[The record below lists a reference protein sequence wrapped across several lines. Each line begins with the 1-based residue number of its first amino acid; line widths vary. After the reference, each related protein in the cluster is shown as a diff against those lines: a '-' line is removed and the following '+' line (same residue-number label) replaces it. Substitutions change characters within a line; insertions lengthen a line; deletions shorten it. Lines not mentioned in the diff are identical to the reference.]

1 MIIKRV
7 MAGVNAANCYI
18 VFDEE
23 TREAVVLDPGG
34 DVDDICKALNQ
45 FGATVKYIVLTHGH
59 FDHTTGVEE
68 LKSIVGAPVAI
79 GFEDNEMVLKG
90 AMYYGPL
97 PEGGADILLKDGDT
111 LKFGGHTMTVIET
124 PGHTP
129 GGICLLVEN
138 DIFTGD
144 TLFAGS
150 IGRTDLAGGDYDT
163 IIHSIKSKLMS
174 LADTVAVHPGH
185 GPGSTI
191 NREKLMNPFM
201 R

>member
-7 MAGVNAANCYI
+7 MAGVNAVNCYI
-18 VFDEE
+18 AFDEE

-45 FGATVKYIVLTHGH
+45 FGAKVKYIVLTHGH
-59 FDHTTGVEE
+59 FDHTAGVEE
-68 LKSIVGAPVAI
+68 LKNIVGAPVAMAK
-79 GFEDNEMVLKG
+79 EDNDMFLQG
-90 AMYYGPL
+90 AMFYGPL
-97 PEGGADILLKDGDT
+97 PAAGADIYLKDGDT
-111 LKFGGHTMTVIET
+111 LEFGNHTMKVLVT

-129 GGICLLVEN
+129 GGISLLVDN

-150 IGRTDLAGGDYDT
+150 IGRTDLPGGNYET
-163 IIHSIKSKLMS
+163 IMHSVKNKLMP
-174 LADTVAVHPGH
+174 LANTIAVHPGH
-185 GPGSTI
+185 GPSSTI
-191 NREKLMNPFM
+191 GHEKMTNPFM

>member
-18 VFDEE
+18 AFDEE

-68 LKSIVGAPVAI
+68 LKNIVGAPVAI
-79 GFEDNEMVLKG
+79 GFEDNEMFLKG

-97 PEGGADILLKDGDT
+97 PNGGADIILKDGDT
-111 LKFGGHTMTVIET
+111 LKFGSHTMTVMAT

-150 IGRTDLAGGDYDT
+150 IGRTDLAGGNYDT
-163 IIHSIKSKLMS
+163 IMHSIKSKLMALS
-174 LADTVAVHPGH
+174 DTVAVHPGH
-185 GPGSTI
+185 GPSSTI
-191 NREKLMNPFM
+191 GREKLMNPFM

>member
-7 MAGVNAANCYI
+7 IAGVNAVNCYI
-18 VFDEE
+18 AFDEE

-45 FGATVKYIVLTHGH
+45 FGAKVKYIVLTHGH
-59 FDHTTGVEE
+59 FDHTSGVEE
-68 LKSIVGAPVAI
+68 LKNIVGAPVAMAK
-79 GFEDNEMVLKG
+79 EDNDMFLQG

-97 PEGGADILLKDGDT
+97 PEDGADICLKDGDT
-111 LKFGGHTMTVIET
+111 LEFGNHTMKVLVT

-129 GGICLLVEN
+129 GGISLLVDN

-150 IGRTDLAGGDYDT
+150 IGRTDLPGGNYET
-163 IIHSIKSKLMS
+163 IMSSIKNKLMP
-174 LADTVAVHPGH
+174 LANTIAVHPGH
-185 GPGSTI
+185 GPSSTI
-191 NREKLMNPFM
+191 GHEKMTNPFM

>member
-97 PEGGADILLKDGDT
+97 PDGGADILLKDGDT

-163 IIHSIKSKLMS
+163 IIHSIKFKLMS

-185 GPGSTI
+185 GPSSTI

>member
-1 MIIKRV
+1 MIIKRI
-7 MAGVNAANCYI
+7 MAGVNAVNCYI

-68 LKSIVGAPVAI
+68 LKSIVNVPVAMSA
-79 GFEDNEMVLKG
+79 GDNDMFLKG
-90 AMYYGPL
+90 EMYYGPL

-111 LKFGGHTMTVIET
+111 LEFGGHTMRVIAT

-138 DIFTGD
+138 DMFTGD

-150 IGRTDLAGGDYDT
+150 IGRTDLAGGNYET
-163 IIHSIKSKLMS
+163 IMDSIKTKLMS
-174 LADTVAVHPGH
+174 LADTIAVHPGH
-185 GPGSTI
+185 GPSSTI
-191 NREKLMNPFM
+191 GREKLMNPFM

>member
-23 TREAVVLDPGG
+23 TRDAIVLDPGG
-34 DVDDICKALNQ
+34 DADDIYKALKQ

-59 FDHTTGVEE
+59 FDHTEGVEE

-79 GFEDNEMVLKG
+79 GEEDNKMFLKG
-90 AMYYGPL
+90 EKYYGPL
-97 PEGGADILLKDGDT
+97 PQGGADILLKNGDT
-111 LKFGGHTMTVIET
+111 LKFGSHTMKVIST

-150 IGRTDLAGGDYDT
+150 IGRTDLAGGNYDT
-163 IIHSIKSKLMS
+163 IMQSLKSKLMTLS
-174 LADTVAVHPGH
+174 DTVAVHPGH
-185 GPGSTI
+185 GPSSTI
-191 NREKLMNPFM
+191 GRERLMNPFM

>member
-97 PEGGADILLKDGDT
+97 PDGGADILLKDGDT

-185 GPGSTI
+185 GPSSTI